1 MGELTAVSLARRLRD
16 GEEWRDLPG
25 ICHIAREAPLGSVE
39 LPAYE
44 EVADD
49 REAFARM
56 YLLFCR
62 GSASPGALSMFQRHG
77 DRFLVHNPPCRNL
90 SVAELDTVYEYP
102 YENDVH
108 PYYASGGGVRAMDT
122 IRFSITSHR
131 GCFGGCSFCSIALHQ
146 GRSVVSRS
154 EESII
159 RQAEKFSVH
168 PLFRGVIR
176 DVGGPT
182 GNMSGMDC
190 DAMTADNPCAS
201 RSCLG
206 EAVCSSLHVNHKRQI
221 DLLSRL
227 RKLPGVKHVF
237 VASGVRYDLVLADS
251 GCGEAYLEELVRY
264 HVSGL
269 LRVAPEHTA
278 PHVLKLMGKPSY
290 ESLKSFQ
297 RLFSEV
303 VKKTGTG
310 TGLSFYLM
318 AAHPG
323 CTQDDMVYLAHSIS
337 PGNGPFPG
345 KVQIFTPTPSTLS
358 TLMYFSGSDPFT
370 GMEVFVERD
379 MGKKTKQRNVIRTF
393 HRKTG
398 QRPIRG

>member
-1 MGELTAVSLARRLRD
+1 
-16 GEEWRDLPG
+16 
-25 ICHIAREAPLGSVE
+25 
-39 LPAYE
+39 
-44 EVADD
+44 
-49 REAFARM
+49 
-56 YLLFCR
+56 
-62 GSASPGALSMFQRHG
+62 MFR
-77 DRFLVHNPPCRNL
+77 
-90 SVAELDTVYEYP
+90 
-102 YENDVH
+102 
-108 PYYASGGGVRAMDT
+108 
-122 IRFSITSHR
+122 
-131 GCFGGCSFCSIALHQ
+131 
-146 GRSVVSRS
+146 
-154 EESII
+154 
-159 RQAEKFSVH
+159 
-168 PLFRGVIR
+168 
-176 DVGGPT
+176 
-182 GNMSGMDC
+182 
-190 DAMTADNPCAS
+190 
-201 RSCLG
+201 
-206 EAVCSSLHVNHKRQI
+206 
-221 DLLSRL
+221 
-227 RKLPGVKHVF
+227 
-237 VASGVRYDLVLADS
+237 
-251 GCGEAYLEELVRY
+251 
-264 HVSGL
+264 L

-345 KVQIFTPTPSTLS
+345 KVQIFTLRVQPLS

-398 QRPIRG
+398 QRPIRAEEPLAGRTSAYTSFCFLFSL